1 MISVNEAIRTRKSVR
16 SYLKKSVSIKVIK
29 EILYEASF
37 SPSGSNTQPWNVHVL
52 TGDKLKDFS
61 TRSKKEFLQNSDKLS
76 LERLNYMQKYRE
88 PYKTRRR
95 KVGWDLYQI
104 LDIKKGDYEKT
115 KNFHA
120 QNYEFF
126 GAPMGLIFSIEK
138 DLGWMSWLDYGM
150 FIQNICLLAR
160 NYGLHTCPQ
169 AAWGLI
175 YKKANKLLGLNE
187 NFTIHCGMAIGYE
200 NNKASVNKLKTSR
213 DEVSTFCKFIK

>member
-1 MISVNEAIRTRKSVR
+1 MISVNEAIRSRKSVR

-52 TGDKLKDFS
+52 TGDKLKNF
-61 TRSKKEFLQNSDKLS
+61 TEESKKEFLSKSNELS
-76 LERLNYMQKYRE
+76 LERLNYMKEYRE

-115 KNFHA
+115 KKFHA

-175 YKKANKLLGLNE
+175 YKKANRLLGLKK

-200 NNKASVNKLKTSR
+200 NKKAAVNKLKTSR
-213 DEVSTFCKFIK
+213 DKISVFCQFI

>member
-1 MISVNEAIRTRKSVR
+1 MITILEAINSRKSVR
-16 SYLKKSVSIKVIK
+16 SFTKKKVSNKLIKDILKI
-29 EILYEASF
+29 ASKA
-37 SPSGSNTQPWNVHVL
+37 PSGSNTQPWNVNVL
-52 TGDKLKDFS
+52 TDKMLKKF
-61 TRSKKEFLQNSDKLS
+61 TTAAKKEFMKNSDNLH
-76 LERLNYMQKYRE
+76 LERLNYMKKYRE
-88 PYKTRRR
+88 PYVGRRR

-104 LDIKKGDYEKT
+104 LDIKKGDFKKT
-115 KNFHA
+115 KHFHA

-175 YKKANKLLGLNE
+175 YKKANELLKLNK
-187 NFTIHCGMAIGYE
+187 NYTVHCGLAIGYE
-200 NNKASVNKLKTSR
+200 NKKNKINSLETEREKL
-213 DEVSTFCKFIK
+213 ENFCKFN

>member
-1 MISVNEAIRTRKSVR
+1 MISVNEAIRSRKSVR
-16 SYLKKSVSIKVIK
+16 SYRKKSVSIKVIK

-52 TGDKLKDFS
+52 TGDKLKDF
-61 TRSKKEFLQNSDKLS
+61 TNKSKNEFLRNSDLLT
-76 LERLNYMQKYRE
+76 LERLNYMKKYRE
-88 PYKTRRR
+88 PYKSRRR

-115 KNFHA
+115 KKFHA

-150 FIQNICLLAR
+150 FIQSICLLAR

-175 YKKANKLLGLNE
+175 YKKANKLLGLKE
-187 NFTIHCGMAIGYE
+187 NFTVHCGMAIGYE
-200 NNKASVNKLKTSR
+200 NDKSPVNKLKTSR
-213 DEVSTFCKFIK
+213 DELSVFCQFLK

>member
-1 MISVNEAIRTRKSVR
+1 MITIQDAIITRKSVR
-16 SYLKKSVSIKVIK
+16 SFTKKKVSNKIIKN
-29 EILYEASF
+29 ILEVASQA
-37 SPSGSNTQPWNVHVL
+37 PSGSNTQPWNVHVL
-52 TGDKLKDFS
+52 TGKKLDEFTS
-61 TRSKKEFLQNSDKLS
+61 ASKKEFITNSENLV
-76 LERLNYMQKYRE
+76 LERLNYMKKYRE
-88 PYKTRRR
+88 PYVSRRR

-104 LDIKKGDYEKT
+104 LNIKKGDFKKT

-120 QNYEFF
+120 KNYEFF

-175 YKKANKLLGLNE
+175 YKKVNTLLNLNK
-187 NFTIHCGMAIGYE
+187 NFTVHCGLAIGYK
-200 NNKASVNKLKTSR
+200 NTKSKINKLKTER
-213 DEVSTFCKFIK
+213 EKLENFCKFF

>member
-1 MISVNEAIRTRKSVR
+1 MISVNEAIRSRKSVR
-16 SYLKKSVSIKVIK
+16 SFRKKSVSIKVIK

-52 TGDKLKDFS
+52 TGDKLKDF
-61 TRSKKEFLQNSDKLS
+61 TNKSKNEFLRNSDLLT
-76 LERLNYMQKYRE
+76 LERLNYMKKYRE
-88 PYKTRRR
+88 PYKSRRR

-115 KNFHA
+115 KKFHA

-150 FIQNICLLAR
+150 FIQSICLLAR

-175 YKKANKLLGLNE
+175 YKKANKLLGLKE
-187 NFTIHCGMAIGYE
+187 NFTVHCGMAIGYE
-200 NNKASVNKLKTSR
+200 NYKSPVNKLKTSR
-213 DEVSTFCKFIK
+213 DELSVFCQFLK

>member
-52 TGDKLKDFS
+52 TGGKLKDF
-61 TRSKKEFLQNSDKLS
+61 TAKSKKEFLKNSDGLA

-175 YKKANKLLGLNE
+175 YKKANKLLDLKE

-200 NNKASVNKLKTSR
+200 NNKAPVNKLKTSR
-213 DEVSTFCKFIK
+213 DEVSAFCKFIK